1 MHLACTEKMK
11 YETIQKARCQA
22 PSWPGA
28 CLDLSSVC
36 VLTQKGWIDTTC
48 VWCLLT
54 WWACWS
60 SSILSW
66 RIWQSYSLLFLSI
79 WRLSFST
86 AVRSSSC
93 CFSVS
98 SSPNFI
104 TVSCCKALY
113 KVASSSWILWLM
125 QYQKSI
131 RDETW
136 FEPHWELRDWWQ
148 IRAPAWEA
156 VPVIEVH
163 KTGKLN
169 SENGSMFWKE
179 DRNFYFWNVLIL
191 IFTEI
196 LHFYSFLWRYRELD
210 RIFKSEV

>member
-1 MHLACTEKMK
+1 MTWSLPTF
-11 YETIQKARCQA
+11 
-22 PSWPGA
+22 
-28 CLDLSSVC
+28 DLSLCSYTAKLSRYGC
-36 VLTQKGWIDTTC
+36 AWL
-48 VWCLLT
+48 LFLT

-86 AVRSSSC
+86 AVLSSSC

-125 QYQKSI
+125 QYQKPI
-131 RDETW
+131 RDETL
-136 FEPHWELRDWWQ
+136 FKTQWELGGRWQ
-148 IRAPAWEA
+148 IQAPAWEV
-156 VPVIEVH
+156 VPVLKCAKMW
-163 KTGKLN
+163 KTELIKWF
-169 SENGSMFWKE
+169 S
-179 DRNFYFWNVLIL
+179 VLTKGYEL
-191 IFTEI
+191 
-196 LHFYSFLWRYRELD
+196 SFLKYFNLNFHCNPSLQL
-210 RIFKSEV
+210 FKQLQTWLGVG

>member
-1 MHLACTEKMK
+1 MTSAYVLRQQSRVDNVC
-11 YETIQKARCQA
+11 ARF
-22 PSWPGA
+22 
-28 CLDLSSVC
+28 LF
-36 VLTQKGWIDTTC
+36 
-48 VWCLLT
+48 LT

-86 AVRSSSC
+86 AVLSSSC

-125 QYQKSI
+125 QYQKPV
-131 RDETW
+131 RDEPLFKTQ
-136 FEPHWELRDWWQ
+136 WELRGWWQ
-148 IRAPAWEA
+148 IQVPAWEV
-156 VPVIEVH
+156 VPVLKCAKNV
-163 KTGKLN
+163 KNRTYK
-169 SENGSMFWKE
+169 MVWQR
-179 DRNFYFWNVLIL
+179 DMNFYFKTILIL

-196 LHFYSFLWRYRELD
+196 PHFVL
-210 RIFKSEV
+210 